1 MTTKTKIDPEIPAT
15 APSDWVGA
23 RKVLP
28 GVAPRAVKGGLTF
41 HVFRA
46 STDHRLFLVADRAAV
61 SAPPPATGGTWQ
73 KLKTLRETGQP
84 RIGFSEAEAKRDIV
98 RKGYHLCRVGIRT
111 SERPAG
117 RKAASRSRKT
127 G

>member
-1 MTTKTKIDPEIPAT
+1 MSAT
-15 APSDWVGA
+15 PGNWVGA

-28 GVAPRAVKGGLTF
+28 GAAARAVKGGLTF

-46 STDHRLFLVADRAAV
+46 STDHGLFLVADRAAV

-73 KLKTLRETGQP
+73 KFKTLRETGQP
-84 RIGFSEAEAKRDIV
+84 RIGFSESEAKRDIA
-98 RKGYHLCRVGIRT
+98 RKGYHLCRVAIRT
-111 SERPAG
+111 SVRPTS
-117 RKAASRSRKT
+117 RKTATRSRKA

>member
-1 MTTKTKIDPEIPAT
+1 MSA

-28 GVAPRAVKGGLTF
+28 GAAARAVKGGVTF

-46 STDHRLFLVADRAAV
+46 STDHGLFLVADRATV

-73 KLKTLRETGQP
+73 KFKTLREIGQP
-84 RIGFSEAEAKRDIV
+84 RVGFSEAVAKRDIA
-98 RKGYHLCRVGIRT
+98 RRGYHLCRVAIRT
-111 SERPAG
+111 NVRPTG
-117 RKAASRSRKT
+117 RRTAPRSRKA